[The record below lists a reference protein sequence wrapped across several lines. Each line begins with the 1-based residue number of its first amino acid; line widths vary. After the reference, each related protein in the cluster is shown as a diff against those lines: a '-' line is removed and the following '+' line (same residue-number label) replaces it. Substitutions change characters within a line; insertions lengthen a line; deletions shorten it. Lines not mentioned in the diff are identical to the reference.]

1 MNNIEIFEQDLKKG
15 DSTIGK
21 IAILRGGLNSENPNE
36 IMNAAVTKFVGNN
49 PYNEFIEIFLDNPWV
64 RVVISG
70 INEIEYKEFQNQ
82 KLNDKGI

>member
-15 DSTIGK
+15 DSIIGK